1 MDRGLIIFT
10 DSGDTMID
18 EESQIFDSRG
28 IVTGA
33 EFIPGAEQVLKS
45 LYGEGYRI
53 ALVADGELESFR
65 NVYRENGC
73 GHCFEQWIVSE
84 TVGHQKPHASMFD
97 TAMEKMGLS
106 EADKSRIVMIGNN
119 LKKDIAGANRY
130 GITSVWLD
138 WSPRYY
144 HAAEEP
150 DWQPDYTVKTP
161 QELYQLIHRLEEEL
175 QTARKL
181 SLVTAA
187 FTGILYEED
196 EIFLKNM
203 QAHNL
208 AGDSVEKY
216 RYWEWPQGV
225 GLFGLWKLFC
235 QEREQAEAEKYLAI
249 LRSYYDRQLS
259 SGFPALNVNTAAPYL
274 TMSFLAEYT
283 GEEKYMEPCRRA
295 AAEIMDCF
303 PRTMEGGFQHK
314 TSDSLNEQEL
324 WDDTLYMTVLFLAN
338 MGRIL
343 KDARMVQEAQYQFL
357 LHEKY
362 LCDRVSGLWYHGWT
376 FRERNHF
383 AGAFWGRGNC
393 WITMAIPEFL
403 AIVPEDGPVRR
414 LLIQSLQRQVESL
427 VRYQSE
433 NGMWHTLVDDADS
446 YVEASATCGFAYG
459 ILKAVKDGLIDPA
472 YREAAW
478 KALPAILDCISE
490 EGIVRQVSYGTP
502 MGRTDRNFYKE
513 IEQKPMP
520 YGQALAMLFLSEV
533 QNERQDL
540 SGRQSV

>member
-18 EESQIFDSRG
+18 EGSQIFDSRG

-376 FRERNHF
+376 FRERNQF